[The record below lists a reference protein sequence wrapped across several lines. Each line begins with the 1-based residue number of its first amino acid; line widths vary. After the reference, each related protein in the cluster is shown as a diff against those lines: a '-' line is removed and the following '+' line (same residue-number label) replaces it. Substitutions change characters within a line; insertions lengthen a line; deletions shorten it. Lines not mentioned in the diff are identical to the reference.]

1 MTLEEYL
8 RRHDLSY
15 GEFART
21 IGACNAR
28 TVQRYV
34 TRERV
39 PDKKRM
45 TAIVRETKGKV
56 GPADFFVPDEPASS
70 SQDA

>member
-1 MTLEEYL
+1 MTLKDYL
-8 RRHDLSY
+8 DRHELSY
-15 GEFART
+15 GEFARN

-45 TAIVRETKGKV
+45 TAIIRETKGKV
-56 GPADFFVPDEPASS
+56 GPADFFVPEEPTITA
-70 SQDA
+70 QDA